1 MMADDTHDELE
12 QREKALRERL
22 DALNIKPAPSPAETL
37 WVLVTIILVA
47 VAFAAVAYL
56 FISTGG
62 QS

>member
-1 MMADDTHDELE
+1 MMADDTHDDLE

-47 VAFAAVAYL
+47 VEIGRAHV
-56 FISTGG
+56 
-62 QS
+62 